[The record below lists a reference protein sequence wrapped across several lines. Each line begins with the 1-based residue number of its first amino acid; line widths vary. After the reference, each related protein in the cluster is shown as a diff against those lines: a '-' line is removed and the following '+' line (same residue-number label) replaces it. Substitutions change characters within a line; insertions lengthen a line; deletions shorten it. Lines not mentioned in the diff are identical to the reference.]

1 MTILGVAMKNRT
13 IKILMYSFLFIAIIC
28 APKHLW
34 AEIPDNIK
42 STSPQPLKI
51 NQDSLNNVNNKITE
65 FETSGNRSGLVDALT
80 LKARLYYNSN
90 DFENA
95 LIYANQALMV
105 ANEVGRE
112 QQTEIV
118 YHLLSEIHFA
128 KDLIWESTEYLYNGY
143 RLSEAI
149 KDTSKITWYLLA
161 IANAEEYLGRLSN
174 SMEINLTAIEFFKN
188 TGDSLS
194 LAKIHRAQGVVH
206 TELGNYTTAQSYI
219 EKSIA
224 LLSAANDSLN
234 IGLAYLSLVTLELQK
249 EKLFE
254 AQSHLKRASSILQ
267 PISKKFHLRAKT
279 LNGLV
284 LLKNRKFTS
293 AIETFNSVAKE
304 QTNINDKFG
313 LATTL
318 FNLGNAYK
326 ESGNNLKAIDSYNQ
340 CVRIAREGNLNNFT
354 RQAYK
359 GLAKIYGLSGQQNQ
373 AYNNLNRYVNITD
386 SLFNL
391 QKISEANRLE
401 NQATIRIKE
410 KEIFNQN
417 ELLIRNNEK
426 LKQQKLKVR
435 LLVIILALSFG
446 VIAFA
451 IREYRI
457 KKKANALL
465 TNQKTEIEKQKN
477 LLENRTRDITDSLNY
492 ARRIQKAIL
501 RSAQQPEEF
510 FKESFLIFLPKE
522 LVSGDF
528 YWLKSVNEQI
538 LFAVADCT
546 GHGAPGAFMSIIG
559 TFGLNQ
565 IVSEMGET
573 HPGDVLNELN
583 ELFHNSFEQREGAE
597 IFDGMD
603 VAFCNYNPKTRE
615 LKFAGANI
623 YLHILRKS
631 SAPAPSSII
640 LHNSDEHTLY
650 QIKCDK
656 QSIGYV
662 LDRSPFSTHSVQL
675 LEGDTIYIFTDGYTD
690 QFGGPNGK
698 KFRYTELRNLLC
710 KIANQP
716 MSKQKDQ
723 LIESFTQWK
732 GNNVQ
737 VDDVTFLGIKI

>member
-1 MTILGVAMKNRT
+1 MIIRIQKYSHYIL
-13 IKILMYSFLFIAIIC
+13 ILVLLFITSYTYASNYYSTPSFYANSINED
-28 APKHLW
+28 K
-34 AEIPDNIK
+34 NINND
-42 STSPQPLKI
+42 SLKI
-51 NQDSLNNVNNKITE
+51 IDKKIKE
-65 FETSGNRSGLVDALT
+65 FENSGNRSALVDFLIKKSKIFKNAGN
-80 LKARLYYNSN
+80 YE
-90 DFENA
+90 DA
-95 LIYANQALMV
+95 LINANQALIV
-105 ANEVGRE
+105 ANELGRE
-112 QQTEIV
+112 QQLETV
-118 YHLLSEIHFA
+118 LHLLSEIHFD

-143 RLSEAI
+143 KISEAI
-149 KDTSKITWYLLA
+149 KDTAKITWYMLA

-188 TGDSLS
+188 TGDSIS
-194 LAKIHRAQGVVH
+194 LAKIYRSQGVVH

-224 LLSAANDSLN
+224 LLSSANDSLN
-234 IGLAYLSLVTLELQK
+234 IGLAYLSLANLDLQK

-254 AQSHLKRASSILQ
+254 AQNHLKRASLILQ
-267 PISKKFHLRAKT
+267 PINKKFYLRAKT
-279 LNGLV
+279 LNGMV

-293 AIETFNSVAKE
+293 AIETFDEVAKE
-304 QTNINDKFG
+304 QTSINDKFG
-313 LATTL
+313 LASTL
-318 FNLGNAYK
+318 FNRGNAYH

-340 CVRIAREGNLNNFT
+340 CVKVAREGNLNNYT

-359 GLAKIYGLSGQQNQ
+359 GLAKIFGLSGQQNQ
-373 AYNNLNRYVNITD
+373 AYDNLNRYVNITD

-401 NQATIRIKE
+401 NQATIRVKE

-426 LKQQKLKVR
+426 LKQQKLKVQ

-446 VIAFA
+446 VIVFA

-465 TNQKTEIEKQKN
+465 TNQKSEIEKQKN

-510 FKESFLIFLPKE
+510 FKDSFLIFLPKE

-573 HPGDVLNELN
+573 HPGDVLNQLN

-640 LHNSDEHTLY
+640 LHNSTEHTLY

-710 KIANQP
+710 NIAELP
-716 MSKQKDQ
+716 MNKQKDQ

-737 VDDVTFLGIKI
+737 VDDVTFLGIKIS